1 MADDKKVTEEV
12 EEEEN
17 FEDQQDIFYVCKKT
31 LESVKEKLK
40 KGEDVTQETVNEL
53 TFPEG
58 LADDELM
65 VPVDMRGA
73 GEEFD
78 DVEQMISKLGPKG
91 AAEAFVKAA
100 EYFDANKDKEPEEE
114 RPKPMT
120 AKEWKQVLEED
131 DMEGEEEEF
140 GDLEGDE
147 EDFLEDEEEECDDEE
162 GEEEAAEPAAKKQKT
177 A

>member
-1 MADDKKVTEEV
+1 MADKAEPEVDEEAELD
-12 EEEEN
+12 EEP
-17 FEDQQDIFYVCKKT
+17 QDIFYVCKKT
-31 LESVKEKLK
+31 LESIKEKLK
-40 KGEDVTQETVNEL
+40 KGEELTQETVNEL
-53 TFPEG
+53 TFPEN

-100 EYFDANKDKEPEEE
+100 EYFDANKDKEPEDE

-120 AKEWKQVLEED
+120 AAEWKKVLEED
-131 DMEGEEEEF
+131 DLEGEEEEF
-140 GDLEGDE
+140 GDLEDGE
-147 EDFLEDEEEECDDEE
+147 SDFLDEE
-162 GEEEAAEPAAKKQKT
+162 GEEEIDEEEGEEEPAEPAAKKAKT
-177 A
+177 G

>member
-1 MADDKKVTEEV
+1 MEV
-12 EEEEN
+12 
-17 FEDQQDIFYVCKKT
+17 DMPDSQDIFYVCKKT
-31 LESVKEKLK
+31 LEALKEKLK
-40 KGEDVTQETVNEL
+40 KGEELTQETVNEL
-53 TFPEG
+53 TFPES

-120 AKEWKQVLEED
+120 AKEWKKVLEED
-131 DMEGEEEEF
+131 DMEGEEEEDF
-140 GDLEGDE
+140 GDLEGGE
-147 EDFLEDEEEECDDEE
+147 EDFLEDDEEECDEEE
-162 GEEEAAEPAAKKQKT
+162 GEEEAEPAAKKQKT
-177 A
+177 